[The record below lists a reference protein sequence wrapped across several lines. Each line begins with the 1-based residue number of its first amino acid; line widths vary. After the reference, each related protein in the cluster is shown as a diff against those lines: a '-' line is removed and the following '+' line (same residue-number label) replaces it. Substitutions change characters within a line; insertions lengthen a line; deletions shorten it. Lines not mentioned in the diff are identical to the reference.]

1 MKFQTKLKPTLP
13 VLNVVSFVMVVIVG
27 LGFIAQVNHS
37 SSKGFQMKDLQK
49 QMNQLTVANEQL
61 EYQVAQAQS
70 VDHVATHLKM
80 LGMVPVKSVAYTSV
94 GGSSVAVNR

>member
-13 VLNVVSFVMVVIVG
+13 VLNAISFVLVVIVG
-27 LGFIAQVNHS
+27 VAYIAQANHS
-37 SSKGFQMKDLQK
+37 STKGFEMKDLQK
-49 QMNQLTVANEQL
+49 SIGKLSVANEQL

-70 VDHVATHLKM
+70 VDHVATNLKM
-80 LGMVPVKSVAYTSV
+80 LGMVPVGSISYTTV